1 MAVSCEFCNEL
12 SDVLSGPQYAGKF
25 NDYKLLK
32 KTSAS
37 RLQSQ
42 FVSREWRRGFK
53 VLPTSNRHC
62 SRITVSKDLAGTR
75 TEHAI
80 SRQ

>member
-37 RLQSQ
+37 YGCR
-42 FVSREWRRGFK
+42 VSSSAESGGE
-53 VLPTSNRHC
+53 
-62 SRITVSKDLAGTR
+62 VSKCCQHLTDIVVG
-75 TEHAI
+75 
-80 SRQ
+80 